1 MSIAGRSAG
10 RPLVFHQLD
19 GASPSGKAPVFGI
32 GIRRFESCRPNGVE
46 GVSMYGEMML
56 FAGNS
61 NAGLAKKICHYL
73 RQPLSDSMVGRFS
86 DGEIRVEI
94 QSNVRGR
101 DVFLVQS
108 TCAPAN
114 DNLMEL
120 LIMAEACRRSS
131 AGRITA
137 VMPYFGYARQDR
149 KVQARAPITAK
160 LVAELIQ
167 TAGFDRVLTMD
178 LHAGQ
183 IQGFFDIPVDNLYA
197 QPVLYQYAKEHL
209 VTEDP
214 IQTVV
219 VSPDAGGV
227 ERARSYARRLGTSLA
242 IIDKRRSAPNEADVL
257 HIIGDVKD
265 RVAIVIDDMVD
276 TAGTLS
282 KGGQALKEAGA
293 SKIYALA
300 THAVLSG
307 PAVTRIQESTFDKI
321 VATDTIPVSEQGRR
335 CKKLDVLTVAPLF
348 AEAIRAIH
356 FNDSISRLFLPS
368 EEE

>member
-1 MSIAGRSAG
+1 ME
-10 RPLVFHQLD
+10 PLLHGEIVLF
-19 GASPSGKAPVFGI
+19 SG
-32 GIRRFESCRPNGVE
+32 
-46 GVSMYGEMML
+46 
-56 FAGNS
+56 
-61 NAGLAKKICHYL
+61 NANLGLAQRICHRL
-73 RQPLSDSMVGRFS
+73 GLPLGAAKVGRFS
-86 DGEIRVEI
+86 DGEIRVELEQNI
-94 QSNVRGR
+94 RGR
-101 DVFLVQS
+101 DVFLIQS
-108 TCAPAN
+108 TCAPVN

-160 LVAELIQ
+160 LVAEMIQ

-197 QPVLYQYAKEHL
+197 QPPLYQYAKEHL
-209 VTEDP
+209 VTGDP
-214 IQTVV
+214 SQTVI

-265 RVAIVIDDMVD
+265 RVAIVVDDMVD
-276 TAGTLS
+276 TAGTLA
-282 KGGQALKEAGA
+282 KGGQALREAGA
-293 SKIYALA
+293 SRIYALA

-307 PAVTRIQESTFDKI
+307 EAVARIQESVFDKV
-321 VATDTIPVSEQGRR
+321 VATDTIPVSEAGRK
-335 CKKLDVLTVAPLF
+335 CKKLEVLTVAPLF